1 MSKTSLADEII
12 TIVRSEANKNPAPT
26 KATIT
31 KVYSDGYA
39 DVTFTDGSLNYVK
52 VIGLATVGDAA
63 VILWLD
69 ESMTD
74 YIVVTGSI
82 QTLDDLKERHM
93 SWKSCFSR
101 MSMCFCA
108 LSIMASAQQR
118 PYFSRSTFS
127 IEPLLMP
134 ILIGT

>member
-1 MSKTSLADEII
+1 MMSKTSLADEII

-39 DVTFTDGSLNYVK
+39 DVTFTDGSLNYVQ

-82 QTLDDLKERHM
+82 QALDDLKD
-93 SWKSCFSR
+93 SSSYANIGTSSNATQKQINAAINTKIGAIIT
-101 MSMCFCA
+101 A
-108 LSIMASAQQR
+108 LGNC
-118 PYFSRSTFS
+118 
-127 IEPLLMP
+127 ED
-134 ILIGT
+134 LIGG